1 MRGLAL
7 AAIFFPL
14 LPFIFIKGPFFGIL
28 MWFWL
33 ALMSPQEAIWD
44 SVFAQIPYAL
54 IVAVATLLWFAVARG
69 EPKIPPRSKT
79 TALFIL
85 LMLWITV
92 TSAFAI
98 GPKDQVYDKWLL
110 AEKML
115 LMTIVA
121 YTLINS
127 RERLLQL
134 IVVCVL
140 SVGFWGFKG
149 GVIAILTGG
158 GTRIYGPEYTMIGDN
173 NDLGVALTTIL
184 PLIFYLRQQYRNFA
198 VKWPVSILIG
208 LTILGDIFTY
218 SRGALV
224 ALSAMGSILWLR
236 SRNKVLM
243 LILIVVSAVEVWN
256 LAPTAWIDR
265 MMTIETYDE
274 DASAESRLQMWH
286 RAWMLAKMRPIVGGG
301 FHWSYDTSVVNEI
314 FANTDEPKMTIPR
327 APHSIW
333 FEMLGD
339 HGFVGLALFITILGS
354 AFIDAQWLIRNTR
367 RDPGLAWANNLGRM
381 LQVSLVGYCAGA
393 SFATQ
398 AMYDGFYAIVIMAA
412 AARHLVAAELGSRN
426 IAPGSVRNFAS
437 IAQPAAD
444 LAPQSSR

>member
-54 IVAVATLLWFAVARG
+54 IVAVATLMWFAVARG

-79 TALFIL
+79 TALLIL

-127 RERLLQL
+127 RERLLQF

-224 ALSAMGSILWLR
+224 ALSAMGSVLWLR

-243 LILIVVSAVEVWN
+243 LILIVVSAVGVWN

-265 MMTIETYDE
+265 MMTIETYNE
-274 DASAESRLQMWH
+274 DASAES
-286 RAWMLAKMRPIVGGG
+286 
-301 FHWSYDTSVVNEI
+301 
-314 FANTDEPKMTIPR
+314 
-327 APHSIW
+327 
-333 FEMLGD
+333 
-339 HGFVGLALFITILGS
+339 
-354 AFIDAQWLIRNTR
+354 
-367 RDPGLAWANNLGRM
+367 
-381 LQVSLVGYCAGA
+381 
-393 SFATQ
+393 
-398 AMYDGFYAIVIMAA
+398 
-412 AARHLVAAELGSRN
+412 
-426 IAPGSVRNFAS
+426 
-437 IAQPAAD
+437 
-444 LAPQSSR
+444 

>member
-1 MRGLAL
+1 
-7 AAIFFPL
+7 
-14 LPFIFIKGPFFGIL
+14 

-44 SVFAQIPYAL
+44 SVFAGIPYAL
-54 IVAVATLLWFAVARG
+54 IVAVATLMWFAVARD
-69 EPKIPPRSKT
+69 EPKIPPWSKT
-79 TALFIL
+79 TALLIL

-158 GTRIYGPEYTMIGDN
+158 GTRIYGPASTMIGDN

-198 VKWPVSILIG
+198 VKPRLFNAAG
-208 LTILGDIFTY
+208 
-218 SRGALV
+218 R
-224 ALSAMGSILWLR
+224 
-236 SRNKVLM
+236 
-243 LILIVVSAVEVWN
+243 
-256 LAPTAWIDR
+256 
-265 MMTIETYDE
+265 
-274 DASAESRLQMWH
+274 AE
-286 RAWMLAKMRPIVGGG
+286 
-301 FHWSYDTSVVNEI
+301 
-314 FANTDEPKMTIPR
+314 
-327 APHSIW
+327 
-333 FEMLGD
+333 
-339 HGFVGLALFITILGS
+339 
-354 AFIDAQWLIRNTR
+354 
-367 RDPGLAWANNLGRM
+367 
-381 LQVSLVGYCAGA
+381 
-393 SFATQ
+393 
-398 AMYDGFYAIVIMAA
+398 
-412 AARHLVAAELGSRN
+412 
-426 IAPGSVRNFAS
+426 
-437 IAQPAAD
+437 
-444 LAPQSSR
+444 